1 MELLSKGRND
11 SKKIN
16 KQMPIYRA
24 LTLKELKHFE
34 QEFKEF
40 LAVNGIDSELWQKIK
55 AEDSKKVNKLIE
67 SFSDVIYNSVL
78 LKMEYIEFTTEH
90 DIKYF
95 YYGKEKA
102 ELIGLQSNEIKFSNL
117 QEVIKAIEE
126 KKGSIRSYKT
136 SKTYHKKR
144 EEELFDMIK
153 NGCQPSD
160 GKMFKLLSSLN

>member
-1 MELLSKGRND
+1 
-11 SKKIN
+11 
-16 KQMPIYRA
+16 MPIYRE
-24 LTLKELKHFE
+24 LTLDELKLFE

-40 LAVNGIDSELWQKIK
+40 LAVNGIDADLWIQMKT
-55 AEDSKKVNKLIE
+55 DDQNKVNQLIS

-78 LKMEYIEFTTEH
+78 LKLEYIEFATQN

-102 ELIGLQSNEIKFSNL
+102 ELIGLQSNEVSFTNPE
-117 QEVIKAIEE
+117 EVIKAIEE
-126 KKGSIRSYKT
+126 KKVSIKSYKT
-136 SKTYHKKR
+136 SKAYTKKR

-160 GKMFKLLSSLN
+160 GKMFKLLSSVV

>member
-1 MELLSKGRND
+1 
-11 SKKIN
+11 
-16 KQMPIYRA
+16 MPIYRE
-24 LTLKELKHFE
+24 LTLDELKLFE

-40 LAVNGIDSELWQKIK
+40 LAVNGIDADFWKQMKT
-55 AEDSKKVNKLIE
+55 DDQNKVNQLIS

-78 LKMEYIEFTTEH
+78 LKLEYIEFATQN

-102 ELIGLQSNEIKFSNL
+102 ELIGLQSNEVSFTNPE
-117 QEVIKAIEE
+117 EVIKAIEE
-126 KKGSIRSYKT
+126 KKVSIKSYKT
-136 SKTYHKKR
+136 SKAYTKKR

-160 GKMFKLLSSLN
+160 GKMFKLLSSVV

>member
-1 MELLSKGRND
+1 
-11 SKKIN
+11 
-16 KQMPIYRA
+16 MPIYRE
-24 LTLKELKHFE
+24 LTLDELKLFE

-40 LAVNGIDSELWQKIK
+40 LAVNGIDADLWKQMKT
-55 AEDSKKVNKLIE
+55 DDQNKVNQLIS

-78 LKMEYIEFTTEH
+78 LKLEYIEFATQN

-102 ELIGLQSNEIKFSNL
+102 ELIGLQSNEVSFTNTE
-117 QEVIKAIEE
+117 EVIKAIEE
-126 KKGSIRSYKT
+126 KKVSIKSYKT
-136 SKTYHKKR
+136 SKAYTKKR

-160 GKMFKLLSSLN
+160 GKMFKLLSSVV

>member
-1 MELLSKGRND
+1 
-11 SKKIN
+11 
-16 KQMPIYRA
+16 MPIYRE
-24 LTLKELKHFE
+24 LTLDELKLFE

-40 LAVNGIDSELWQKIK
+40 LAVNGIDADLWKQMKT
-55 AEDSKKVNKLIE
+55 DDQNKVNQLIS

-78 LKMEYIEFTTEH
+78 LKLEYIEFATQN

-102 ELIGLQSNEIKFSNL
+102 ELIGLQSNEVSFTNPE
-117 QEVIKAIEE
+117 EVIKAIEE
-126 KKGSIRSYKT
+126 KKVSIKSYKT
-136 SKTYHKKR
+136 SKAYTKRR

-160 GKMFKLLSSLN
+160 GKMFKLLSSVV

>member
-1 MELLSKGRND
+1 
-11 SKKIN
+11 
-16 KQMPIYRA
+16 MPIYRE
-24 LTLKELKHFE
+24 LTLDELKLFE

-40 LAVNGIDSELWQKIK
+40 LAVNGIDADLWKQMKT
-55 AEDSKKVNKLIE
+55 DDQNKVNQLIS

-78 LKMEYIEFTTEH
+78 LKLEYIEFATQN

-102 ELIGLQSNEIKFSNL
+102 ELIGLQSNEVSFTNPE
-117 QEVIKAIEE
+117 EVIKAIEE
-126 KKGSIRSYKT
+126 KKVSIKSYKT
-136 SKTYHKKR
+136 SKAYTKKR

-160 GKMFKLLSSLN
+160 GKMFKLLSSAV

>member
-1 MELLSKGRND
+1 
-11 SKKIN
+11 
-16 KQMPIYRA
+16 MPIYRE
-24 LTLKELKHFE
+24 LTLDELKLFE

-40 LAVNGIDSELWQKIK
+40 LAVNGIDADLWKQMKT
-55 AEDSKKVNKLIE
+55 DDQNKVNQLIS

-78 LKMEYIEFTTEH
+78 LKLEYIEFATQN

-102 ELIGLQSNEIKFSNL
+102 ELIGLQSNEVSFTNPE
-117 QEVIKAIEE
+117 EVIKAIEE
-126 KKGSIRSYKT
+126 KKVSIKSYKT
-136 SKTYHKKR
+136 SKAYTKKR

-160 GKMFKLLSSLN
+160 GKMFKLLSSVV

>member
-1 MELLSKGRND
+1 MSL
-11 SKKIN
+11 
-16 KQMPIYRA
+16 YRE
-24 LTLKELKHFE
+24 LTLEELSHFE

-40 LAVNGIDSELWQKIK
+40 LAVNGIDSELWTEIK
-55 AEDSKKVNKLIE
+55 STDQEKVSQLIS

-78 LKMEYIEFTTEH
+78 LKMEYVEFATEH

-102 ELIGLQSNEIKFSNL
+102 ELIGLQSNEVTFTNP

-126 KKGSIRSYKT
+126 KKVAIKSYRT
-136 SKTYHKKR
+136 SKVYSKKR
-144 EEELFDMIK
+144 EEELFEMIK

-160 GKMFKLLSSLN
+160 GKMFKVLEKVV

>member
-1 MELLSKGRND
+1 
-11 SKKIN
+11 
-16 KQMPIYRA
+16 MPIYRE
-24 LTLKELKHFE
+24 LTLDELKLFE

-40 LAVNGIDSELWQKIK
+40 LAVNGIDADLWKQMKT
-55 AEDSKKVNKLIE
+55 DDQNKVNQLIS

-78 LKMEYIEFTTEH
+78 LKLEYIEFATQN

-102 ELIGLQSNEIKFSNL
+102 ELIGLQSNEVSFTNP
-117 QEVIKAIEE
+117 EEMIKAIEE
-126 KKGSIRSYKT
+126 KKVSIKSYKT
-136 SKTYHKKR
+136 SKAYTKRR

-160 GKMFKLLSSLN
+160 GKMFKLLSSVV

>member
-1 MELLSKGRND
+1 
-11 SKKIN
+11 
-16 KQMPIYRA
+16 MPIYRE
-24 LTLKELKHFE
+24 LTLDELKLFE

-40 LAVNGIDSELWQKIK
+40 LAVNGIDADLWKQMKT
-55 AEDSKKVNKLIE
+55 DDQNKVNQLIS

-78 LKMEYIEFTTEH
+78 LKLEYIEFATQN

-102 ELIGLQSNEIKFSNL
+102 ELIGLQSNEVSFTNP
-117 QEVIKAIEE
+117 EEMIKAIEE
-126 KKGSIRSYKT
+126 KKVSIKSYKT
-136 SKTYHKKR
+136 SKAYTKKR

-160 GKMFKLLSSLN
+160 GKMFKLLSSVV

>member
-1 MELLSKGRND
+1 
-11 SKKIN
+11 
-16 KQMPIYRA
+16 MPIYRE
-24 LTLKELKHFE
+24 LTLDELKLFE

-40 LAVNGIDSELWQKIK
+40 LAVNGIDADLWKQMKT
-55 AEDSKKVNKLIE
+55 DDQNKVNQLIS

-78 LKMEYIEFTTEH
+78 LKLEYIEFATQN

-102 ELIGLQSNEIKFSNL
+102 ELIGLQSNEVSFTNPE
-117 QEVIKAIEE
+117 EVIKAIEE
-126 KKGSIRSYKT
+126 KKVSIKSYKT
-136 SKTYHKKR
+136 SKAYNKKR

-160 GKMFKLLSSLN
+160 GKMFKLLSSVV